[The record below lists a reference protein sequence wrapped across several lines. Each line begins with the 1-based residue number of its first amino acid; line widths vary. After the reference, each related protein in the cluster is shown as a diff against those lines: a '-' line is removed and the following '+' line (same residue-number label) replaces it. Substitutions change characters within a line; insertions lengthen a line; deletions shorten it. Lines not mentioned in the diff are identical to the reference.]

1 MLFHILSKIVFQLV
15 ESENEFKSDNDDD
28 DNEFVEVEEN
38 IPIGRCRALYD
49 FPGWKGGEWGGGG
62 GGDSDFHELL
72 LL

>member
-15 ESENEFKSDNDDD
+15 ESENEFKSDNDD

-49 FPGWKGGEWGGGG
+49 FPGWKGREWGGG